1 MTRGANPVVVKGWNA
16 WNYENGKYEWV
27 PDSASM
33 AKVLANKD
41 ESKCFKPLIAVI
53 RPVRDR
59 YVYRVIQPSS
69 QVMQIATH
77 IQTKQTF
84 SSWQNINV
92 DLVHLCTSFELSK
105 TNSWL
110 PFKFLVRNNFH

>member
-41 ESKCFKPLIAVI
+41 ESKCLKAS
-53 RPVRDR
+53 DC
-59 YVYRVIQPSS
+59 SS
-69 QVMQIATH
+69 
-77 IQTKQTF
+77 
-84 SSWQNINV
+84 
-92 DLVHLCTSFELSK
+92 
-105 TNSWL
+105 
-110 PFKFLVRNNFH
+110 